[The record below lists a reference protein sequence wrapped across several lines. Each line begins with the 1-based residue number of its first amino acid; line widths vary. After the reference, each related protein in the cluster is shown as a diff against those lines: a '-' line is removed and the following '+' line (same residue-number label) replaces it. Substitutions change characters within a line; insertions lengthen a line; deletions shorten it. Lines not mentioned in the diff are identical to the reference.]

1 MRMLSVESI
10 CFFWNVPASL
20 RKNQM
25 FVWLMWS
32 WNCSFCGCEL
42 VRLSLPRISTFSSAR
57 VAANYFFHE
66 KHSFL
71 NWSLFSQPLNNLI
84 RKLIILMY
92 VAWSFIVR
100 YSRGD
105 VIGLPFKTYTQ
116 CYLIPISSQQHS
128 WDIPVPTKV
137 ISRQSSLVI
146 IQNNVNTAILIS
158 QRIGRFGCP
167 RI

>member
-1 MRMLSVESI
+1 
-10 CFFWNVPASL
+10 
-20 RKNQM
+20 
-25 FVWLMWS
+25 
-32 WNCSFCGCEL
+32 
-42 VRLSLPRISTFSSAR
+42 
-57 VAANYFFHE
+57 
-66 KHSFL
+66 
-71 NWSLFSQPLNNLI
+71 
-84 RKLIILMY
+84 MY
-92 VAWSFIVR
+92 VTWSFTVR

-105 VIGLPFKTYTQ
+105 VIGLPFKTYAQ
-116 CYLIPISSQQHS
+116 SYLIPKVEAKVALNFVSAAPHTFAS